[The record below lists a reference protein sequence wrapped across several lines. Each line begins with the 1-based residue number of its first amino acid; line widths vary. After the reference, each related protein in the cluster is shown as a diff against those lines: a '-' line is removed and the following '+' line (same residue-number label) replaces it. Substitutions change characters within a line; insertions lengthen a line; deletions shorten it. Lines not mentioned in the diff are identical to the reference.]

1 MGSQL
6 SAPAGGSWEEAG
18 GRCVV
23 ISSGTSAMGDGVLVL
38 LFLLPKAEVVVGR
51 PVLLVAIRG
60 VVLAVVLPGPSAPE
74 VDIPETKPKLVKE
87 REEKRQVEWIQSR
100 GCPYHAKQPA
110 GCSRSCSKCGACC
123 L

>member
-1 MGSQL
+1 M
-6 SAPAGGSWEEAG
+6 
-18 GRCVV
+18 V

-87 REEKRQVEWIQSR
+87 TEGKKAGGVDSVPRLSLQGVAGAAAGAVLAAFKRCSNSR
-100 GCPYHAKQPA
+100 
-110 GCSRSCSKCGACC
+110 
-123 L
+123 